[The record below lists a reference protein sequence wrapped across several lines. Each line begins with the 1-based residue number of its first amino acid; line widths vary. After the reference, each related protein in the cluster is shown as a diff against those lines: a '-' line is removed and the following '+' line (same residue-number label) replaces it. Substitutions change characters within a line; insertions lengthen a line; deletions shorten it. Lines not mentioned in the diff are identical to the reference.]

1 MNFLTHLTA
10 LASCA
15 CPGVIGTTLGAG
27 LGPLMGYR
35 GLMIDALESV
45 RLVTADG
52 DLVTASRSQNSE
64 LFWALRGAGSNF
76 GIVTSA
82 SLKVYDITNNG
93 QAMVAQMVFPAS
105 ANSSYWRVLQS
116 FDDNL
121 PSRLALTNLAYYDR
135 DINQVSV
142 NHSRSILDPT

>member
-1 MNFLTHLTA
+1 MG
-10 LASCA
+10 S
-15 CPGVIGTTLGAG
+15 TLGAG

-45 RLVTADG
+45 RLLTADG
-52 DLVTASRSQNSE
+52 NLVTASQSQNSE

-82 SLKVYDITNNG
+82 SVKVYDITNNG

-116 FDDNL
+116 FDDYL

-135 DINQVSV
+135 DTNQVSI
-142 NHSRSILDPT
+142 NPSRLMLDPT

>member
-1 MNFLTHLTA
+1 MGA
-10 LASCA
+10 
-15 CPGVIGTTLGAG
+15 TLGAG

-52 DLVTASRSQNSE
+52 NIVTASRSQHSD
-64 LFWALRGAGSNF
+64 LFWALRGAGTSF

-82 SLKVYDITNNG
+82 TMKVYNITNDG
-93 QAMVAQMVFPAS
+93 QAMFAQMVFPAK
-105 ANSSYWRVLQS
+105 ANSSYWKVLSS
-116 FDDNL
+116 FDDYL

-135 DINQVSV
+135 DTNQVTISPRD
-142 NHSRSILDPT
+142 H